1 MIEGFLKDNPIKDP
15 NDIQELM
22 KEMMRQVLQSGL
34 AGELDDELGYT
45 RYDYRNKETDN
56 SRNGF
61 SKKTMHTSMGDMD
74 IDVPRDRKGE
84 FEPQLVPKHQNTL
97 TQDMEG
103 KIISMYAKEWQSR
116 PLESIYAVVFMDAIH
131 FHVRSE
137 GQIVKKAVY
146 IAIGI
151 DLDGSKDVLGMWVGE
166 NESAKF
172 WLSVMNG
179 LRNRGYSNFLC

>member
-1 MIEGFLKDNPIKDP
+1 MGRRNESPEGKMRREMIEGFLKDNPIKDP

-84 FEPQLVPKHQNTL
+84 FESL
-97 TQDMEG
+97 
-103 KIISMYAKEWQSR
+103 IIYFK
-116 PLESIYAVVFMDAIH
+116 
-131 FHVRSE
+131 
-137 GQIVKKAVY
+137 
-146 IAIGI
+146 
-151 DLDGSKDVLGMWVGE
+151 
-166 NESAKF
+166 
-172 WLSVMNG
+172 
-179 LRNRGYSNFLC
+179 